1 MGPPPCAKYWPRRE
15 ASCYE
20 KRQTHTPTPLIV
32 IKTPSLTLTHETQK
46 LLSNFSPRPY
56 IGLKKLLLL
65 LKAGFKS
72 NPGPV
77 RKMEKRGAV
86 YHQKN
91 FHKYWSWRRCLQN
104 QDTIILACQITKLFC
119 GGEGRGVIKDDC
131 CPEMFMGNGNSKVWP
146 TDQRTDGLTWVDC

>member
-104 QDTIILACQITKLFC
+104 QDTIILACQITKAC
-119 GGEGRGVIKDDC
+119 HQHNSPIKVRLSC
-131 CPEMFMGNGNSKVWP
+131 FKKWLKSHLVTGWSVNYV
-146 TDQRTDGLTWVDC
+146 QLLQI